1 MTHTVIPSQ
10 VFDTKCWSA
19 KRFLNECH
27 SCNRVLSCE
36 LPTATFGRIVI
47 TRNQINE
54 LEDNIKRTKETLV
67 EKLGKVEALLEANA
81 KELAG

>member
-1 MTHTVIPSQ
+1 MKQTAIPSQ

-36 LPTATFGRIVI
+36 LPTATFGRIVVV
-47 TRNQINE
+47 RNQVNE
-54 LEDNIKRTKETLV
+54 LEDNIKRTKHTIV
-67 EKLGKVEALLEANA
+67 EKLGKIEELLEANA